1 MNKLW
6 LVCPLHYG
14 MWYDDDIIESAF
26 NPTVAHQY
34 GLIITDSFPMMRG
47 PEKWQYYA
55 MKFLK
60 AVYDQTGTWVVM
72 MVLPGGSFHEK
83 AWFQVLKTIINIAPC
98 PPQWMVWLLTGN
110 DLCPPGRTVE
120 FPYTRSLDSYLRE
133 HATKLLLRAKH
144 VCPEQRLIYG
154 GCTRNWEYDGK
165 WSPGQCAQY
174 NRAAHQL
181 VKYVKI
187 NADVSAMTG
196 LTLFEGLKIVDR
208 IGHVSH
214 ESMDL
219 MVEIFVKTTR
229 WGMVRT
235 VSSVPWYRSLL

>member
-1 MNKLW
+1 M
-6 LVCPLHYG
+6 C
-14 MWYDDDIIESAF
+14 IR
-26 NPTVAHQY
+26 
-34 GLIITDSFPMMRG
+34 DS
-47 PEKWQYYA
+47 
-55 MKFLK
+55 
-60 AVYDQTGTWVVM
+60 
-72 MVLPGGSFHEK
+72 
-83 AWFQVLKTIINIAPC
+83 
-98 PPQWMVWLLTGN
+98 
-110 DLCPPGRTVE
+110 
-120 FPYTRSLDSYLRE
+120 LRE

-144 VCPEQRLIYG
+144 VCPEQRLVYG

-196 LTLFEGLKIVDR
+196 FTLFEGLNIVDR

-235 VSSVPWYRSLL
+235 VSSVPWYRSLLWGCPQAGILYIHRRDQGQMMCIACAEIGNTIKDSSALQRIVNKSCIHVRIYCNVMHTRWVHLYMYMHMRV

>member
-1 MNKLW
+1 MPRVSKRMVAMNKLW

-72 MVLPGGSFHEK
+72 MVLPGGSFHDKAWFHVLNIISWLTEPGGSFHEK

-98 PPQWMVWLLTGN
+98 PPQWMVWLL
-110 DLCPPGRTVE
+110 
-120 FPYTRSLDSYLRE
+120 SLI
-133 HATKLLLRAKH
+133 H
-144 VCPEQRLIYG
+144 I
-154 GCTRNWEYDGK
+154 
-165 WSPGQCAQY
+165 
-174 NRAAHQL
+174 
-181 VKYVKI
+181 
-187 NADVSAMTG
+187 
-196 LTLFEGLKIVDR
+196 
-208 IGHVSH
+208 
-214 ESMDL
+214 
-219 MVEIFVKTTR
+219 
-229 WGMVRT
+229 
-235 VSSVPWYRSLL
+235 